1 MPTVMS
7 QPKTTTTQVA
17 STYVAGD
24 DPSRLKDA
32 AAYLGLDRARR
43 PTGRVREAGS
53 LLFDTTLESARMHS
67 VGTLASDERVDEG
80 GTIHLMTLTRR
91 RRAARPAYEGG
102 GDLMSIFEKP
112 MEIAEGEEEG
122 EEGEEE
128 EYEVVDTVEG
138 GSLGAATFGIIK
150 GTIGPAI
157 LFLPRGFKMA
167 GWGVAI
173 PALLFSTATYLYSA
187 SRLLDCWRIE
197 KRKIERLEEIKAL
210 LGDTEGNYG
219 STDDAD
225 EPKAP
230 KGPPVDPHLASSDG
244 TMLTYPELAKRAF
257 GKYSVF
263 VSAGIAVLQF
273 GVCLT
278 YFIFVPENL
287 VAVTHS
293 LTGKAVPQEAFL
305 IAMIFAEIPF
315 TWIRDIRRLTPTNI
329 LASLLI
335 FFGLA
340 SCLGIALFKDYGDS
354 SLIKEMS
361 QLPPVNHET
370 WFMFIGTAFYMF
382 EGAMTLVV
390 PLQEAVFTPE
400 DKAKFPALNKRVMWC
415 IVTFYCFF
423 ASTCWAAF
431 GEGLKTAMTAS
442 LPPGALATAVQIAYS
457 IAVFFTFP
465 LQVFPALEVTLQT
478 GAKAGT
484 SDHGYD
490 AAIFQRNVK
499 ASFLV
504 CLLGFI
510 AYFAQDYLGN
520 VASLLGSAIGVPVA
534 LICPN
539 LMHNILAKDI
549 SLCTRMMNYCVV
561 CIGVFAFVVASTT
574 TILNWS
580 SGAEG

>member
-1 MPTVMS
+1 MS
-7 QPKTTTTQVA
+7 QPPKPTPVA

-43 PTGRVREAGS
+43 PTTYRVREAVGS
-53 LLFDTTLESARMHS
+53 LLSDTTLESARMHS

-80 GTIHLMTLTRR
+80 GTIHLMTLSRR
-91 RRAARPAYEGG
+91 RRAGGVRPEYEGG
-102 GDLMSIFEKP
+102 GDLMSIFSKP
-112 MEIAEGEEEG
+112 MEIAEGEEG
-122 EEGEEE
+122 EE

-187 SRLLDCWRIE
+187 RRLLDCWRIE
-197 KRKIERLEEIKAL
+197 KRKIERLDEIKAL
-210 LGDTEGNYG
+210 LGDKESNYG
-219 STDDAD
+219 AMDGEAASDV
-225 EPKAP
+225 P
-230 KGPPVDPHLASSDG
+230 KGPVDPHMPSADG

-257 GKYSVF
+257 GKYSFF
-263 VSAGIAVLQF
+263 VSAGIAILQF

-287 VAVTHS
+287 VAVTKS
-293 LTGKAVPQEAFL
+293 LTGKSVPQEAFL
-305 IAMIFAEIPF
+305 VAMIFAEIPF

-329 LASLLI
+329 LATLLI

-340 SCLGIALFKDYGDS
+340 SCLSIALFRDYGDS
-354 SLIKEMS
+354 SLVKEIS

-390 PLQEAVFTPE
+390 PLQEAVYTPE
-400 DKAKFPALNKRVMWC
+400 DKAKFPALNTRVMWC
-415 IVTFYCFF
+415 IVIFYCFF
-423 ASTCWAAF
+423 ATTCWAAF

-465 LQVFPALEVTLQT
+465 LQVFPALEVTLKT
-478 GAKAGT
+478 GVKAGT
-484 SDHGYD
+484 TDHDYD
-490 AAIFQRNVK
+490 SAIFRRNLK

-504 CLLGFI
+504 CCLGFI

-520 VASLLGSAIGVPVA
+520 VASILGSAIGVPVA

-549 SLCTRMMNYCVV
+549 SLCTRIMNYGVV
-561 CIGVFAFVVASTT
+561 CIGIIAFVVASTT

>member
-1 MPTVMS
+1 MS
-7 QPKTTTTQVA
+7 QPKPTPVA

-32 AAYLGLDRARR
+32 AAYLGLDKAQARR
-43 PTGRVREAGS
+43 PTTRVREAVGS
-53 LLFDTTLESARMHS
+53 LLSDTTMESARMHS

-91 RRAARPAYEGG
+91 RRAGGARPAYETG
-102 GDLMSIFEKP
+102 GDLMSIFRRS
-112 MEIAEGEEEG
+112 MEIADGDGDEG
-122 EEGEEE
+122 EE

-187 SRLLDCWRIE
+187 TRLLDCWRIE
-197 KRKIERLEEIKAL
+197 KIKIERLEEIKAL
-210 LGDTEGNYG
+210 LDDKENNYG
-219 STDDAD
+219 STEGAGAS
-225 EPKAP
+225 EAP
-230 KGPPVDPHLASSDG
+230 KGPVDPHMASADG

-257 GKYSVF
+257 GKYALF
-263 VSAGIAVLQF
+263 VSAGIAILQF

-293 LTGKAVPQEAFL
+293 LTGKVVPQEAFL

-340 SCLGIALFKDYGDS
+340 SCLGIALFRDYGDS
-354 SLIKEMS
+354 SLLKEIS
-361 QLPPVNHET
+361 QLPPVNHDT

-400 DKAKFPALNKRVMWC
+400 DKAKFPALNKRVMWS

-423 ASTCWAAF
+423 ATTCWAAF

-442 LPPGALATAVQIAYS
+442 LPSGALTTAVQIAYS
-457 IAVFFTFP
+457 VAVFFTFP
-465 LQVFPALEVTLQT
+465 LQAFPALEVTLRT
-478 GAKAGT
+478 TTTKVGT
-484 SDHGYD
+484 TDHDYD
-490 AAIFQRNVK
+490 SATFRRNVK

-504 CLLGFI
+504 CFLGLI

-520 VASLLGSAIGVPVA
+520 VASILGSAIGVPVA

-539 LMHNILAKDI
+539 LMHNILVKNN
-549 SLCTRMMNYCVV
+549 SFCTRMMNYCVV
-561 CIGVFAFVVASTT
+561 CIGIFAFVVASTT

>member
-1 MPTVMS
+1 MRADELLVPKPT
-7 QPKTTTTQVA
+7 PVA

-24 DPSRLKDA
+24 DPSRLRDA

-43 PTGRVREAGS
+43 RTTRVREAVS
-53 LLFDTTLESARMHS
+53 ILLSDTTLESARMHS

-91 RRAARPAYEGG
+91 RVAGVRPAYESG

-112 MEIAEGEEEG
+112 KEFAEGEVG
-122 EEGEEE
+122 GGEE

-187 SRLLDCWRIE
+187 GRLLDCYRIE
-197 KRKIERLEEIKAL
+197 KRKIERVEEIKAL
-210 LGDTEGNYG
+210 LKDTESNYG
-219 STDDAD
+219 AMDGAS
-225 EPKAP
+225 AP
-230 KGPPVDPHLASSDG
+230 EAAAPRGPVDPHMPSADG

-257 GKYSVF
+257 GKYAVF

-287 VAVTHS
+287 VAITRS
-293 LTGKAVPQEAFL
+293 LTGKTVSQEAFL

-340 SCLGIALFKDYGDS
+340 SCLSIALFRDYGDS
-354 SLIKEMS
+354 SLLKEIKE
-361 QLPPVNHET
+361 LPPVNHET

-400 DKAKFPALNKRVMWC
+400 DKAKFPALNKSVMWC

-423 ASTCWAAF
+423 ATTCLAAF
-431 GEGLKTAMTAS
+431 GENLKTAMTAS
-442 LPPGALATAVQIAYS
+442 LPPGALATAVQVAYS

-465 LQVFPALEVTLQT
+465 LQIFPALEVTLQIDV
-478 GAKAGT
+478 KAGT
-484 SDHGYD
+484 TGHDYD
-490 AAIFQRNVK
+490 SAIFRRNVK

-504 CLLGFI
+504 CCLGFI

-520 VASLLGSAIGVPVA
+520 VASILGSAIGVPVA

-539 LMHNILAKDI
+539 MMHSILAKDA

-561 CIGVFAFVVASTT
+561 CIGIIAFAVASTT